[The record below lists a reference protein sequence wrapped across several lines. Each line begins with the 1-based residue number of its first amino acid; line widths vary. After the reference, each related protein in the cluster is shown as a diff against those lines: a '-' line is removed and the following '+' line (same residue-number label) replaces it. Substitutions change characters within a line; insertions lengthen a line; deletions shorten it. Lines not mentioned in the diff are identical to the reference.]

1 MSFSCKRK
9 IISPM
14 KSKKEDSG
22 FLFAF
27 AIAAA
32 SSAVLGNSWHL
43 PWLAEDLGQRLK
55 LVPLSVGGLVEQG
68 AIRDGG
74 KVVQR

>member
-9 IISPM
+9 TISPM
-14 KSKKEDSG
+14 KSKIADSD

-32 SSAVLGNSWHL
+32 SAAVLGNSWHL

-55 LVPLSVGGLVEQG
+55 LVPLSVGDSDVQG
-68 AIRDGG
+68 AVGDGG

>member
-1 MSFSCKRK
+1 
-9 IISPM
+9 M
-14 KSKKEDSG
+14 KSEKADSG

-43 PWLAEDLGQRLK
+43 PWLAEDLGRRLK
-55 LVPLSVGGLVEQG
+55 LVPLSADDPAALQVT
-68 AIRDGG
+68 RDPG
-74 KVVQR
+74 KAVQR

>member
-1 MSFSCKRK
+1 MSFSCKLK
-9 IISPM
+9 TISPM
-14 KSKKEDSG
+14 KSKIADSD

-32 SSAVLGNSWHL
+32 SAAVLGNSWHL
-43 PWLAEDLGQRLK
+43 PWLAEDFSRRLK
-55 LVPLSVGGLVEQG
+55 LVPLSTEDSVAQE
-68 AIRDGG
+68 AIRNGG